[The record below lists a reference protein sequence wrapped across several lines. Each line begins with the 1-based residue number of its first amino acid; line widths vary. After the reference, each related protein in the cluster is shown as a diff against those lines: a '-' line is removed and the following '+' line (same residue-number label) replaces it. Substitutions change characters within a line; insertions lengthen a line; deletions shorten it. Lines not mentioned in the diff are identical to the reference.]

1 MKFGYFSHVWGRP
14 GITPA
19 ERYQELW
26 REIAL
31 ADETGFDYAFSVEHH
46 FSPQESWMPSPAIFC
61 AGAAV
66 CTKQIRVGAMGY
78 VAGLHNPIQIT
89 EEVAALDQVL
99 DGRLEVGITSGLT
112 PGFFEPYG
120 ANFDERKPRARE
132 CVELMRAAFGPDD
145 QFDFDGEFHS
155 YRDLSLAVQ
164 PVQRPHPPVWVP
176 TGDRRTLRWL
186 ASIGAHTSSTM
197 VVPRR
202 ALSVLHGHFLDWW
215 GQAGHAE
222 QPNIGYWAPVYV
234 AETDEEAI
242 RRGGP
247 HIVHTLAKTLLGV
260 PGGVAP
266 LPEQEQQKL
275 SKSGTVGSE
284 GLSTEV
290 ILANA
295 GDINFLLDHNLVFLG
310 SPDTVVEQIRAAAAE
325 GSFNTV
331 LGEFNLGLMAEDELH
346 DSIRL
351 FGTAVA
357 PALRSYQPY

>member
-14 GITPA
+14 GVTPV
-19 ERYQELW
+19 ERYRELW
-26 REIAL
+26 QEIAL

-46 FSPQESWMPSPAIFC
+46 FSPQESWMPAPAIFC
-61 AGAAV
+61 TGAAL

-99 DGRLEVGITSGLT
+99 DGRLEIGITSGLT

-132 CVELMRAAFGPDD
+132 CVELMRAAFGSDD
-145 QFDFDGEFHS
+145 HFDFDGDFHS
-155 YRDLSLAVQ
+155 YRDLTLSVQ

-215 GQAGHAE
+215 RQAGHAE
-222 QPNIGYWAPVYV
+222 KPNIGYWAPAYV

-242 RRGGP
+242 SRGGP
-247 HIVHTLAKTLLGV
+247 HIVHTLSKTLLGV

-266 LPEQEQQKL
+266 LSEQEQQKL
-275 SKSGTVGSE
+275 ASSATVGPE
-284 GLSTEV
+284 GLTTET
-290 ILANA
+290 ILARA

-310 SPDTVVEQIRAAAAE
+310 SPDTVIRQIRAAAEE
-325 GSFNTV
+325 GKFNTV
-331 LGEFNLGLMAEDELH
+331 LAEFNLGLMAEDELA
-346 DSIRL
+346 DSVRL